1 MLSESDCITKL
12 EQPATKKIDLITSK
26 KMFSEELINYFPI
39 YIVYWEVSIGMRLG
53 LISTRN
59 GVRLPASPPKRNES
73 IFFLVSKL
81 FPKTILV
88 FGR

>member
-12 EQPATKKIDLITSK
+12 EQPATKKIDLII

-39 YIVYWEVSIGMRLG
+39 YNVYWEVSIGMRLG

-59 GVRLPASPPKRNES
+59 GVRLPASPQN
-73 IFFLVSKL
+73 LV
-81 FPKTILV
+81 FPKTKIV
-88 FGR
+88 FGQCSENKEVL

>member
-12 EQPATKKIDLITSK
+12 EQPATKKIDLII

-39 YIVYWEVSIGMRLG
+39 YNVYWEVSIGMRLG

-59 GVRLPASPPKRNES
+59 GVQLSASPQN
-73 IFFLVSKL
+73 LV
-81 FPKTILV
+81 FPKTKIV
-88 FGR
+88 FGQCSENKEVL

>member
-1 MLSESDCITKL
+1 
-12 EQPATKKIDLITSK
+12 
-26 KMFSEELINYFPI
+26 MFSEELINYFPI
-39 YIVYWEVSIGMRLG
+39 YNVYWEVSIGMRLG

-59 GVRLPASPPKRNES
+59 GVQLPASPPKRNES